1 MTKQRLKVA
10 WICHFSNH
18 SVREHL
24 PIRVNTL
31 ESLLRRML
39 KKRPKKVSSDF
50 APWVT
55 NMAKEFETVEGI
67 ELDIISPHFG
77 LAVARHSFAC
87 RGIRYHFF
95 KPDTD
100 YLLVKGFRR
109 LFGIQ
114 RPAYRLNRRRISR
127 FVDKIKP
134 DVIVL
139 IGAENPYYSIS
150 ALDISGIPV
159 ILIAQTVY
167 TNPDRQKHSGQVDRY
182 RWDLE
187 LEIHRK
193 LKFFSCNARIHRDLI
208 LRNNPEA
215 IVFRHRFPYIRPRKL
230 DNPFKEYNFVFFAAG
245 VSKKKGIEDAIQ
257 AIGIVKKQYPE
268 VSLDVVGKCDPEHKS
283 SLVEMINKHGVAG
296 NIVFHEY
303 FPKQSD
309 MHDHIQKA
317 RYALLPVKLDS
328 IPGTIA
334 EAMMLDLPVV
344 SYITSGTPRLNKY
357 GEAVLLCEINDV
369 EALAKNMIRV
379 MDEPDLVD
387 RLISN
392 SRKYVEIEIDNDRSA
407 NNFVRMF
414 YAVYENYHRQV
425 PIPKDL
431 LFDPKEFPIYT
442 REVSI

>member
-1 MTKQRLKVA
+1 MKAKLKVT
-10 WICHFSNH
+10 WICHFSNPL
-18 SVREHL
+18 VREHL
-24 PIRVNTL
+24 PLKVGCF
-31 ESLLRRML
+31 ESTLRRL
-39 KKRPKKVSSDF
+39 LNKSAKKVALDF

-55 NMAKEFETVEGI
+55 NMANEFEAIESI
-67 ELDIISPHFG
+67 ELDIISPHSG
-77 LAVARHSFAC
+77 LSVARHSIDC

-109 LFGIQ
+109 LLRIQ
-114 RPAYRLNRRRISR
+114 SPAFRLNRRRISR
-127 FVDKIKP
+127 FIDEIKP

-215 IVFRHRFPYIRPRKL
+215 IVFRHRFPHIRPRKL

-245 VSKKKGIEDAIQ
+245 VTKKKGIEDAIQ
-257 AIGIVKKQYPE
+257 ALGIVKKQYPE
-268 VSLDVVGKCDPEHKS
+268 VSLDIVGKCDPEYKS

-334 EAMMLDLPVV
+334 EAMMLDIPVI
-344 SYITSGTPRLNKY
+344 SYRTYGTPHLNKY
-357 GEAVLLCEINDV
+357 GEAVLICDIDDV
-369 EALAKNMIRV
+369 ESLARNMMRILS
-379 MDEPDLVD
+379 DPDLSENMVHY
-387 RLISN
+387 
-392 SRKYVEIEIDNDRSA
+392 SRKYIDLEMD
-407 NNFVRMF
+407 NNTNVRNMARMF
-414 YAVYENYHRQV
+414 RAVYEHYKHGTE
-425 PIPKDL
+425 IPVDL
-431 LFDPKEFPIYT
+431 LFDPNEFPVY
-442 REVSI
+442 